1 MHSAPAVSY
10 PVGRSS
16 FQGWLVGL
24 LCLMGIISGLFWF
37 YQSDPGGWRPW
48 LFPLVMLCSC
58 IVAVHA
64 WSRSRQG
71 RLRWD
76 GQAWSW
82 IQADRSVC
90 GVLTVHLD
98 LQFCLVVCLHLDGG
112 TPIWLWPERSTEVA
126 EWNALRQ
133 AVFGHAGSL
142 GTGA

>member
-24 LCLMGIISGLFWF
+24 LCLMGIIFGLFWL

-48 LFPLVMLCSC
+48 LFPLAMLCSW
-58 IVAVHA
+58 IVAMLA

-98 LQFCLVVCLHLDGG
+98 LQFCLIVCLHLDDGAL
-112 TPIWLWPERSTEVA
+112 IWLWPERNTEVA
-126 EWNALRQ
+126 QWNALRQ
-133 AVFGHAGSL
+133 AVFSHAGWA
-142 GTGA
+142 GA